1 MERELRAIIK
11 SKESS
16 TDDVMSLLHFI
27 NLPNNL
33 TELTGVTGRGNSRV
47 VGEFVGRGVGGGVG
61 AEVGY
66 IEMKDDK

>member
-33 TELTGVTGRGNSRV
+33 TELTGVTGRSYLELLESFL
-47 VGEFVGRGVGGGVG
+47 VGV
-61 AEVGY
+61 
-66 IEMKDDK
+66 

>member
-33 TELTGVTGRGNSRV
+33 TELTGVTGGVTGTS
-47 VGEFVGRGVGGGVG
+47 GIGGIGRGGVG
-61 AEVGY
+61 AGVGY